1 MKYNQLSGLTEQEY
15 SKTNTAGAYSTTKI
29 NNVMEAY
36 NARLAALVT
45 NKDGTRKLRLL
56 SPMDYFSGKSN
67 L

>member
-1 MKYNQLSGLTEQEY
+1 MVNVAAEAPAANQRLSMTCM
-15 SKTNTAGAYSTTKI
+15 TKI